1 MCALPC
7 LDLSFLLP
15 ARIDCLWC
23 AANRSAIGLERQRD
37 KKKIVD
43 RKSTRTFDILAMHR
57 KIRTGHQRLVYERL
71 CSRSSTTVGCEVRA
85 SAYAASALNP
95 FTIWNRLLCD
105 ITTHN
110 CLWPA
115 IGMKR
120 MHSDHQ
126 HWFVNSFFFFC
137 CFFPFFSSHIHKM
150 CFEAD
155 ACGEHQNCPQI
166 PYHNFFS
173 LCSYQKGSINSM
185 TAFNKIGT
193 PKTDVILLP
202 SHC

>member
-1 MCALPC
+1 
-7 LDLSFLLP
+7 
-15 ARIDCLWC
+15 
-23 AANRSAIGLERQRD
+23 
-37 KKKIVD
+37 
-43 RKSTRTFDILAMHR
+43 MHR

-126 HWFVNSFFFFC
+126 HWFVNSFFFC